1 MDVPIETVAK
11 LLKVLSDPTR
21 LRIVQALTLE
31 CESVNRIVE
40 LTGLSQPLV
49 SHHLRVLRENGLA
62 RPERRGAYTFY
73 CLSDIAVW
81 QAIEGCSK
89 IARRLQENTAAAEPA
104 SEPTA

>member
-1 MDVPIETVAK
+1 MDTQLDAVAK

-21 LRIVQALTLE
+21 LRIVQALTME

-40 LTGLSQPLV
+40 VTGLSQPLV

-62 RPERRGAYTFY
+62 RPERRGSYTYY

-81 QAIEGCSK
+81 QAVEGCSK
-89 IARRLQENTAAAEPA
+89 IASRLLENE
-104 SEPTA
+104 ENNMKEKI